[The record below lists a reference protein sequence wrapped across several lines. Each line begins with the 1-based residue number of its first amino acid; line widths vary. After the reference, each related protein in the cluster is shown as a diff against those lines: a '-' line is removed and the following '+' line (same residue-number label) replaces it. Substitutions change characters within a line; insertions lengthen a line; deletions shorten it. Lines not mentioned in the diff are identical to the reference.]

1 MLNVIT
7 FLWGTK
13 YNASHVNR
21 LARLVRTYYPA
32 PHRFLCITDDPRGI
46 ECETRPGFGDFIGV
60 PSPHGPA
67 FPACYRRLRLFHP
80 DAAQWFGDRFV
91 SLDLDW
97 TIHADLRPLWGRPE
111 PFVALRD
118 PLYGHRGQYCGAM
131 LMLTAG
137 AMPQVWERFRP
148 DGGPRVARAR
158 GFRGS
163 DQAWISYAA
172 PGAPTWTTADGVYS
186 YKVDCRKGL
195 PAGARMVNFHGQSK
209 PWTCGQ
215 LWAA

>member
-1 MLNVIT
+1 MLTVIT
-7 FLWGTK
+7 WKWGDR
-13 YNASHVNR
+13 YASAHVNR
-21 LARLVRTYYPA
+21 LQRLVK
-32 PHRFLCITDDPRGI
+32 RFYDREHAFKCVTDDPRGI
-46 ECETRPGFGDFIGV
+46 DCETIPDFGDFVGLG
-60 PSPHGPA
+60 SPHGPA

-80 DAAQWFGDRFV
+80 DAAQWFGERFV

-97 TIHADLRPLWGRPE
+97 TIHADLSPLWDRPE

-118 PLYGHRGQYCGAM
+118 PLYGHLGQYCGAM
-131 LMLTAG
+131 VMLTAG
-137 AMPQVWERFRP
+137 AVPGVWERFRP